1 MSCVVKTIGIFGTF
15 ASCRSSMSITF
26 MLSKGAYEFAAF
38 IGREN
43 ASGAGSCCGSVRGE
57 FPLLFIDVYP

>member
-1 MSCVVKTIGIFGTF
+1 MSK
-15 ASCRSSMSITF
+15 TF

-43 ASGAGSCCGSVRGE
+43 ASGAGSWCGSVWRD
-57 FPLLFIDVYP
+57 FPLIFGDAFP